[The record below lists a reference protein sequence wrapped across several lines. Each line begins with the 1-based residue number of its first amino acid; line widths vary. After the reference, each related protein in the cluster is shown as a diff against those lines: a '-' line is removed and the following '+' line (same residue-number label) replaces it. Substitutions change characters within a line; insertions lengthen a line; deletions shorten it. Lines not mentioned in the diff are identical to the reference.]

1 MLFAVIDTN
10 VLVSALISPHPDSAT
25 VKVMRKVFEGAII
38 PVYSQKI
45 LAEYSGVLSRAKFR
59 KYFNPRTA
67 AVLIQAITDNG
78 TACSGIPTEEKTTD
92 NADIEFYEVL
102 MSARRTENVY
112 LVTGNIR
119 DFPAKSYIVTPAQL
133 IAMLDT

>member
-25 VKVMRKVFEGAII
+25 VKVMRKVFEGSII

-45 LAEYSGVLSRAKFR
+45 IAEYSGVLSRAKFR

-67 AVLIQAITDNG
+67 AVLIQSITDNG
-78 TACSGIPTEEKTTD
+78 SACSGILYFLSYD
-92 NADIEFYEVL
+92 GRVDISEGIHFFIL
-102 MSARRTENVY
+102 S
-112 LVTGNIR
+112 
-119 DFPAKSYIVTPAQL
+119 
-133 IAMLDT
+133 